1 MIGVSAILSRVPL
14 AAWTAAGAVA
24 LMAVPLGIQTVR
36 LGMVT
41 ESRDEWK
48 AQVTD
53 PETGYIVRLTTAR
66 ASIATLTRAVEDQN
80 AAIEAVRA
88 DSAARIARAEADAE
102 AARASIAD
110 ALARAD
116 RTLTRPIAGNTMCE
130 RVQDVHSAFMAELEG
145 DAP

>member
-1 MIGVSAILSRVPL
+1 MIGVSAIFSRIPL

-41 ESRDEWK
+41 DSRDEWK

-53 PETGYIVRLTTAR
+53 PETGYIARLTTAR
-66 ASIATLTRAVEDQN
+66 ASIATLTRSIEDQN
-80 AAIEAVRA
+80 AAIEAIRSE
-88 DSAARIARAEADAE
+88 SAGRIAQAEADAE
-102 AARASIAD
+102 AAREQIAD
-110 ALARAD
+110 ALARAE
-116 RTLTRPIAGNTMCE
+116 RTLTRPIAGNTMCD

-145 DAP
+145 EAQ